1 MAMWSKKILKNKKS
15 EILLNLGK
23 SENMEEK
30 IDTIFYTIFNRKPD
44 SREERDSKDFVKK
57 FGDDAYPDLIWTLV
71 NSHEFIFV
79 Q

>member
-1 MAMWSKKILKNKKS
+1 MEKKILKNKKS
-15 EILLNLGK
+15 VVLQNLGK
-23 SENMEEK
+23 IDNMEDK

-44 SREERDSKDFVKK
+44 AREERDSKDFVKK

>member
-1 MAMWSKKILKNKKS
+1 VEKKILKNKKS
-15 EILLNLGK
+15 VVLQNLGK
-23 SENMEEK
+23 VENMEDK
-30 IDTIFYTIFNRKPD
+30 IEAIFYTILNRKPD